1 MKAKFEFTF
10 SKLFFICKNL
20 NNEINRLK
28 FIIFMSKKHIA
39 SLKNKNDKLI
49 VDYHLH
55 V

>member
-10 SKLFFICKNL
+10 RVIFICKNL
-20 NNEINRLK
+20 NNKTNRLK
-28 FIIFMSKKHIA
+28 FTIFMSKKHIA

-49 VDYHLH
+49 GDYHLH